1 MRVNCLRFG
10 KDINPC
16 SADAPSQKLEEKVG
30 FIMTIREF
38 AKMCDVSPATAS
50 RFFSGRG
57 SISEPVRLRIEQVA
71 KKTGYAPPASF
82 RGRRKTSPII
92 AVILPHFR
100 QCFFNDM
107 IEQLRIHA
115 QRMGKRLFILPIDE
129 SNPQNTMSLISATEP
144 MGVILLHESIDF
156 PLADALSRRNLPVIV
171 CGAMAAGR
179 RFSAVHIDDMMAA
192 YDGVNYLIG
201 LGHTRIGFL
210 SDASRTISSGFQRLT
225 GCRKAMEDARLS
237 FDDSCVQPGG
247 MTFDDGYEG
256 IAALLERRPDLTAVF
271 AFSDDLAAGAMT
283 RLHEMGK
290 RVPEDI
296 SVMGFDDNS
305 MARRFSPPLTTVH
318 QPLDQIA
325 QKTLER
331 LANMQG
337 AHDVSSLTLACEIA
351 KRASCRAIEP
361 SSQVDQREQ

>member
-1 MRVNCLRFG
+1 
-10 KDINPC
+10 
-16 SADAPSQKLEEKVG
+16 
-30 FIMTIREF
+30 MTIREF
-38 AKMCDVSPATAS
+38 AKLCGVSPATAS

-82 RGRRKTSPII
+82 RGRRKTSAVI
-92 AVILPHFR
+92 AVVLPHFR

-107 IEQLRIHA
+107 IEQLRVYA
-115 QRMGKRLFILPIDE
+115 ERMGKRLVILPADMN
-129 SNPQNTMSLISATEP
+129 NPQNTLSLISSCEP

-171 CGAMAAGR
+171 CGALAAGR
-179 RFSAVHIDDMMAA
+179 RFSAVHIDDLMAA
-192 YDGVNYLIG
+192 YDGTNYLLG

-210 SDASRTISSGFQRLT
+210 TDASRSISSGFQRLT
-225 GCRKAMEDARLS
+225 GCRKAMEDAHLP
-237 FDDSCVQPGG
+237 FDESTTQAGG
-247 MTFDDGYEG
+247 MTFEDGYNG
-256 IAALLERRPDLTAVF
+256 IEALLSRHPDLTAVF
-271 AFSDDLAAGAMT
+271 AFSDDLAAGAIT

-296 SVMGFDDNS
+296 SVLGFDDNS
-305 MARRFSPPLTTVH
+305 MARRFCPPLTTVH
-318 QPLDQIA
+318 QPMDQIA

-337 AHDVSSLTLACEIA
+337 AHDVSSMTLACEIA
-351 KRASCRAIEP
+351 ERASCRAYHADE
-361 SSQVDQREQ
+361 D